1 MGKSALKLKAS
12 AKSLTV
18 TFLILALGLVC
29 LLGAARAVASLAM
42 IATDELLLA
51 RGHHVNLEGSGAY
64 WLFFF
69 FALPITS
76 VPLVAIFMRMTDR
89 LAKKHE
95 AAAKGA
101 PLAAPKASHRRR
113 KKTD

>member
-42 IATDELLLA
+42 KATDELLLA
-51 RGHHVNLEGSGAY
+51 RGH
-64 WLFFF
+64 
-69 FALPITS
+69 PRQ
-76 VPLVAIFMRMTDR
+76 P
-89 LAKKHE
+89 
-95 AAAKGA
+95 
-101 PLAAPKASHRRR
+101 
-113 KKTD
+113 